1 MAEGQTHGVVKPQN
15 NELEKMQE
23 EDRKAAEKALEIMSV
38 FIRNEAKNTSFL
50 VRQHPKAQASFDIYA
65 EKIVKMLQI
74 FLVDEKLPEIHE
86 FDKERIE
93 ASNAGFW
100 STKAKKKRVEREA
113 QKA

>member
-1 MAEGQTHGVVKPQN
+1 MSEQN
-15 NELEKMQE
+15 ETPAAATEDLEKIQE
-23 EDRKAAEKALEIMSV
+23 QDKKAAEQALEILSIFV
-38 FIRNEAKNTSFL
+38 RNEAKNTSFL

-65 EKIVKMLQI
+65 EKIVKTLKE
-74 FLVDEKLPEIHE
+74 FLVEEKLPEIHG

-100 STKAKKKRVEREA
+100 MTRAKKKKVEREA